1 MASNQQRRE
10 AAKRKLER
18 QQERRGQ
25 REQRRKRMS
34 VIVAVV
40 AVLAVV
46 GAIVAVASLT
56 GPSKPAD
63 DLAAGQPPVGACRYV
78 KDPQGPARP
87 VGFPSTADP
96 ATTGTVP
103 AILAT
108 NQGALELTL
117 DRAKA
122 PCTVESFVH
131 LAANLFFNGTPCHR
145 LVTGQSLKVLQC
157 GDPTG
162 KGSGGP
168 GYTIPDEKPVGL
180 KPAAGGQA
188 AIYPRGTV
196 AMANTGSPN
205 SGGSQFFLVYGD
217 SMLPPNYTIFA
228 TIAEPGVKVLE
239 KIALGGN
246 DGSSGSP
253 EDGAPNL
260 ATVIQTVS
268 IPGVTPDPRNSAGG

>member
-25 REQRRKRMS
+25 REQRRKRTS

-40 AVLAVV
+40 AVVAVV
-46 GAIVAVASLT
+46 GAVVAVATLT

-63 DLAAGQPPVGACRYV
+63 DLAADQPPTGACRFV
-78 KDPQGPARP
+78 KDPQGPSRP
-87 VGFPSTADP
+87 VSFPKNADP

-103 AILAT
+103 AILTT

-131 LAANLFFNGTPCHR
+131 LAANLFYNGTPCHR
-145 LVTGQSLKVLQC
+145 LVTSPALKVLQC

-168 GYTIPDEKPVGL
+168 GYTIPDEKPTGL

-188 AIYPRGTV
+188 VVYPRGTV
-196 AMANTGSPN
+196 AMAKTSAPD

-217 SMLPPNYTIFA
+217 SVLPPDYTIFG
-228 TIAEPGVKVLE
+228 TIAEPSIKVLE
-239 KIALGGN
+239 KIAAGGN
-246 DGSSGSP
+246 DGSSSP
-253 EDGAPNL
+253 EDGAPKL
-260 ATVIQTVS
+260 ATTIES
-268 IPGVTPDPRNSAGG
+268 VTIAGGKP